1 MRRRSKVNK
10 QLQKQQPP
18 SKKNQLTKELIE
30 IELKLQDSF
39 EKSHSAQEQKAI
51 EAIKKNPKYFFTYIK
66 KFSKTPPSIGPLLN
80 EQKQYAVDSEE
91 MANILSKQYSSVFS
105 TPRVT
110 LQDAKSFFDDTE
122 TENSLHNI
130 VFAEDDIIAAIDELS
145 NNSAAGPDGFP
156 AVMLKKLKHV
166 LAKPLLA
173 IWRQSLD
180 EGICPNQAKQSTI
193 TPLHKGKSTAHAAN
207 YRPVTLTSHLV
218 KIFEK
223 VLRKHVVSHLEKN
236 NLFNNTQHGFRA
248 GRSCLSQL
256 LSHYDNPLSP

>member
-1 MRRRSKVNK
+1 
-10 QLQKQQPP
+10 
-18 SKKNQLTKELIE
+18 
-30 IELKLQDSF
+30 
-39 EKSHSAQEQKAI
+39 
-51 EAIKKNPKYFFTYIK
+51 
-66 KFSKTPPSIGPLLN
+66 
-80 EQKQYAVDSEE
+80 

-256 LSHYDNPLSP
+256 LSHDKILSLLDSSANVYVIYLDFAKAFDKLDFSHMSTNLRKTCLCKDAFLNTMYT

>member
-1 MRRRSKVNK
+1 MPKPPKDGKWLYHLTALENFETILAHG
-10 QLQKQQPP
+10 LQPRQEA
-18 SKKNQLTKELIE
+18 KNFL
-30 IELKLQDSF
+30 D
-39 EKSHSAQEQKAI
+39 
-51 EAIKKNPKYFFTYIK
+51 
-66 KFSKTPPSIGPLLN
+66 
-80 EQKQYAVDSEE
+80 V
-91 MANILSKQYSSVFS
+91 
-105 TPRVT
+105 
-110 LQDAKSFFDDTE
+110 
-122 TENSLHNI
+122 
-130 VFAEDDIIAAIDELS
+130 AEDDIIAAIDELS

-236 NLFNNTQHGFRA
+236 NLYNNTQHGFRA

-256 LSHYDNPLSP
+256 LSQYDKILSLLDSGANVS